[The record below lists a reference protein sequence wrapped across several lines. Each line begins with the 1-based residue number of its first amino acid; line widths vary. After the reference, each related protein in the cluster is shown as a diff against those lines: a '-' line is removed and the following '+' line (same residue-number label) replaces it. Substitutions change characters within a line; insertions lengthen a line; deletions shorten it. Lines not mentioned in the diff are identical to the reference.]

1 MTDPASS
8 SEVVLD
14 GGMLSIDTV
23 CQVGLRQVMPRV
35 TNNSV
40 VLKQLVDSKAVVDT
54 AVAENMPI
62 YGVTTCFGGMADVAI
77 PNELVNASQRNLLAF
92 LATATGEPVSSRH
105 TRAAMLLR
113 ANVLLQGKS
122 GVRREI
128 IDRLIRFICAD
139 AIPLVRELG
148 SIGASGDLVPLATI
162 GRAITGHSSRC
173 QILLDGQ
180 QIDGL
185 AALKKLEL
193 EPIELQAKE
202 GLAIVNGTS
211 FSSAV
216 AANCVYES
224 QMLLA
229 MSLAIQAMMLRA
241 LNVQHEPFAA
251 FVHQNK
257 PHAGQL
263 WTAKIMREFLGAES
277 QNSSSKNSIIQDRYS
292 LRCLPQYFGPI
303 VDGMARISEV
313 ITTEMNSVTDN
324 PLIDSVEQ
332 RFYQNGNFLGQ
343 YVAIAMDDLRR
354 FLGLL
359 AKHLDVQ
366 IAQLVSP
373 EFNHGLPPSL
383 RGDDSRIYNMGLKGL
398 QITGNSIMPLLTYF
412 GNPITE
418 HFPTHAEQFNQNING
433 LSWTSANMAWRCVD
447 LFQDYMAVASLF
459 AIQALDLR
467 AKQELGHFDGRA
479 LLQKPLVPI
488 YDAIYTACGEK
499 TGQKQP
505 FQGHDDDRWLEE
517 DLQMLK
523 QGLKP
528 GKGVISVLKPIVDS
542 FKAAFE
548 V

>member
-23 CQVGLRQVMPRV
+23 CQVGLGQVLPRV
-35 TNNSV
+35 TNDSL
-40 VLKQLVDSKAVVDT
+40 VLKQLAASKAVVDK
-54 AVAENMPI
+54 AVAENKPI

-77 PNELVNASQRNLLAF
+77 PRELVNASQRNLLAF

-105 TRAAMLLR
+105 TRAAMVSR

-128 IDRLIRFICAD
+128 IDRLVRFIRAD
-139 AIPLVRELG
+139 AVPVVRELG

-185 AALKKLEL
+185 AALKKIEL

-211 FSSAV
+211 FSSAI

-224 QMLLA
+224 QALLA

-241 LNVQHEPFAA
+241 LNVQHEPFAP

-263 WTAKIMREFLGAES
+263 WTAKVIREFLGAES
-277 QNSSSKNSIIQDRYS
+277 KNGNSTNTILQDRYS

-303 VDGMARISEV
+303 VDGMARISGV

-324 PLIDSVEQ
+324 PLIDSDEQ

-383 RGDDSRIYNMGLKGL
+383 RGDNSRIYNMGLKGL

-459 AIQALDLR
+459 AIQAVDLR
-467 AKQELGHFDGRA
+467 AKQESGHFDGRA

-488 YDAIYTACGEK
+488 YDAIYTACGDK
-499 TGQKQP
+499 TGEKQP
-505 FQGHDDDRWLEE
+505 FLGHDDDRWLEA

-523 QGLKP
+523 QGLQP
-528 GKGVISVLKPIVDS
+528 GKGVISAIKPLVES
-542 FKAAFE
+542 FKSAFQI
-548 V
+548 

>member
-23 CQVGLRQVMPRV
+23 YQVGLRQIMPRL
-35 TNNSV
+35 TNDSL
-40 VLKQLVDSKAVVDT
+40 VLKNLAASKAVVDT
-54 AVAENMPI
+54 AVAENKPI

-92 LATATGEPVSSRH
+92 LATATGEPVSCRH

-211 FSSAV
+211 FSSAI

-224 QMLLA
+224 QTLLA

-263 WTAKIMREFLGAES
+263 WTARIMREFLGTES
-277 QNSSSKNSIIQDRYS
+277 KNDSSKNSILQDRYS

-303 VDGMARISEV
+303 VDGMARVSEV

-324 PLIDSVEQ
+324 PLIDSAEQ

-398 QITGNSIMPLLTYF
+398 QITGNSIMPMLTYF

-447 LFQDYMAVASLF
+447 LFQDYMSVASLF

-479 LLQKPLVPI
+479 LLQKSLVPI
-488 YDAIYTACGEK
+488 YDAIYTSCGEK

-505 FQGHDDDRWLEE
+505 FQGHDDDRWLEA

-528 GKGVISVLKPIVDS
+528 GKGVISVIKPIVDS

>member
-1 MTDPASS
+1 MIEPKSFP
-8 SEVVLD
+8 EIELN
-14 GGMLSIDTV
+14 GGALSIDTV
-23 CQVGLRQVMPRV
+23 YQIGLGAVTPRI
-35 TNNSV
+35 TADDH
-40 VLKQLVDSKAVVDT
+40 VLSQLTKAKAVVDA
-54 AVAENMPI
+54 AVAENKAI

-77 PNELVNASQRNLLAF
+77 PNDLVNASQRNLLTF

-122 GVRREI
+122 GVRLEI

-139 AIPLVRELG
+139 AIPVVRELG

-180 QIDGL
+180 LIDGL
-185 AALKKLEL
+185 AALKKLKL

-202 GLAIVNGTS
+202 GLALVNGTS
-211 FSSAV
+211 FSSAI

-224 QMLLA
+224 QALLA
-229 MSLAIQAMMLRA
+229 MSLAMQAMMLRA

-263 WTAKIMREFLGAES
+263 WTAKVMREFLGAKS
-277 QNSSSKNSIIQDRYS
+277 KNGNSTNSIIQDRYS

-303 VDGMARISEV
+303 VDGIARVSEV

-459 AIQALDLR
+459 AIQAVDLR
-467 AKQELGHFDGRA
+467 AEQELGHFDGRA

-488 YDAIYTACGEK
+488 YDAIYAACREK

-505 FQGHDDDRWLEE
+505 FLGHDDDRWLEA

-528 GKGVISVLKPIVDS
+528 GKGVFSAIKPLVDS
-542 FKAAFE
+542 FKATFE

>member
-1 MTDPASS
+1 MIDPPSS

-14 GGMLSIDTV
+14 GGTLSIDTV
-23 CQVGLRQVMPRV
+23 CQVGLGQVMPRV
-35 TNNSV
+35 TKDTSV
-40 VLKQLVDSKAVVDT
+40 LNKLAASKAVVDA
-54 AVAENMPI
+54 AVAENKPI

-77 PNELVNASQRNLLAF
+77 PSELVNASQRNLLSF
-92 LATATGEPVSSRH
+92 LATGTGEPISSRH
-105 TRAAMLLR
+105 VRAAMLLR

-122 GVRREI
+122 GVRLEI
-128 IDRLIRFICAD
+128 IDRLIRFVCAN
-139 AIPLVRELG
+139 AVPVVRELG

-180 QIDGL
+180 KVEGL
-185 AALKKLEL
+185 IALKKLEL

-211 FSSAV
+211 FSSAI
-216 AANCVYES
+216 AANCVFES
-224 QMLLA
+224 QSLLA
-229 MSLAIQAMMLRA
+229 MSLAVQAMMLRA

-251 FVHQNK
+251 FVHQSK

-263 WTAKIMREFLGAES
+263 WTAKVMREFLGAES
-277 QNSSSKNSIIQDRYS
+277 ERENSANSILQDRYS

-303 VDGMARISEV
+303 VDGVARVSEV

-324 PLIDSVEQ
+324 PLIDSVGQ

-383 RGDDSRIYNMGLKGL
+383 RGDESRIYNMGLKGL
-398 QITGNSIMPLLTYF
+398 QITGNSIMPMLTYF

-433 LSWTSANMAWRCVD
+433 LSWTSANMAWRSVD
-447 LFQDYMAVASLF
+447 LFQDYMTVASLF
-459 AIQALDLR
+459 AIQAIDLR
-467 AKQELGHFDGRA
+467 ARQELGHYDGRA
-479 LLQKPLVPI
+479 LLQESLMPI
-488 YDAIYTACGEK
+488 YDAVYAACEEK
-499 TGQKQP
+499 TGKQRP
-505 FQGHDDDRWLEE
+505 FLVHDEDRWLEA
-517 DLQMLK
+517 DLQLIK
-523 QGLKP
+523 QSLQPGGGLTSAIKP
-528 GKGVISVLKPIVDS
+528 LVES
-542 FKAAFE
+542 FKMAFQI
-548 V
+548 